1 MLSGDEGG
9 SNWLLPDVCVNV
21 SRGDGSTNGVVKEV
35 LLVCHVHLWLLQVHA
50 EVVSPHVSLVLFFFL
65 RC

>member
-21 SRGDGSTNGVVKEV
+21 SRDGSTNGVVKKV
-35 LLVCHVHLWLLQVHA
+35 LLVCNNVHLWRLQVHA
-50 EVVSPHVSLVLFFFL
+50 EAGVLM